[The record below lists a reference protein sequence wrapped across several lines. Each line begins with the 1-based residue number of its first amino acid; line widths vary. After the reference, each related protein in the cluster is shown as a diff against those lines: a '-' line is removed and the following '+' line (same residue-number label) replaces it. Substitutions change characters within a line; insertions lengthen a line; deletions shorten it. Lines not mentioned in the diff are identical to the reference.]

1 MAEIRLRQLAHSYSR
16 QPASEADYALHALE
30 HVWEQGGAYAL
41 LGPSGCGK
49 STLLNIISGL
59 LTPSHGEVLFDGK
72 PVNQLSPDRKS
83 VV

>member
-1 MAEIRLRQLAHSYSR
+1 VSRGAPDGRNPFAPTGPQL
-16 QPASEADYALHALE
+16 QPTPASADDYALRELD

-72 PVNQLSPDRKS
+72 RSTP
-83 VV
+83 